1 MKYTIYTLFPNLITP
16 WLNEALLAK
25 AIERQ
30 LIDVD
35 VRDLR
40 KHAGNKHNRVDD
52 TPYGGGAGMVIRV
65 DVAAR
70 AIAEIQAE
78 SLPDEIILLSPAG
91 ETFTQKI
98 AEELVTKKHLL
109 FLCGRY
115 EGFDARVEKLVTREL
130 SIGDYVL
137 MGGEIAALT
146 ILEATAR
153 LLPGVLGDADSHAQD
168 SFTTGLLDYP
178 EYTRP
183 LEFNNEKVPD
193 VLLSGHHANIETWR
207 RREALRRT
215 LERRPELLE
224 RLELSKEDKK
234 LLQEIKRASEKSEI
248 EGNG

>member
-1 MKYTIYTLFPNLITP
+1 MKYTIYTLFPSLITP

-30 LIDVD
+30 LIEVD

-40 KHAGNKHNRVDD
+40 RHAGNKHNRVDD

-65 DVAAR
+65 DVAAK
-70 AIAEIQAE
+70 AIAEVQAE
-78 SLPDEIILLSPAG
+78 SPPDEIILLSPAG
-91 ETFTQKI
+91 ERFTQKI
-98 AEELVTKKHLL
+98 AEELATKKHLL

-153 LLPGVLGDADSHAQD
+153 LLPGVLGDAESHAQD

-183 LEFNNEKVPD
+183 LEFNAEKVPD
-193 VLLSGHHANIETWR
+193 ILLSGHHANIETWR
-207 RREALRRT
+207 RREAFRRT

-224 RLELSKEDKK
+224 GLEPNKQDKK
-234 LLQEIKRASEKSEI
+234 LLQEIRGQKAKAES
-248 EGNG
+248 